1 MLIGFIWPCPA
12 VLSVHLCSICS
23 LWGALWFDK
32 FIRVRWVH
40 SDAHWGYSGSFGF
53 DGSFL
58 RVLDM
63 VVFIGVRWVHLGA
76 PLWSSGSL
84 MLVGFI
90 RALPWGCRL
99 KWVRRVQSG
108 VL

>member
-1 MLIGFIWPCPA
+1 MFICVLYVHYGEPCGSTSSFGF
-12 VLSVHLCSICS
+12 V
-23 LWGALWFDK
+23 
-32 FIRVRWVH
+32 
-40 SDAHWGYSGSFGF
+40 DAHWGYSDSFGF